1 MFGESL
7 LGHNILDV
15 LPTNTLPG
23 QTYNVFV
30 EFGSILYI
38 GFNLLTFLVL
48 FLPDFNF

>member
-1 MFGESL
+1 MFEGTL

-30 EFGSILYI
+30 DFGSILYI
-38 GFNLLTFLVL
+38 RFNLLTFLVL
-48 FLPDFNF
+48 FLPDF